1 MTIQYNLKAGYPTG
15 QLVPRERLADITAEV
30 LRSGR
35 GWQYGGDLMGSLALR
50 EQLAAYFSAYSGA
63 AITPQELM
71 ITNGALSAIDL
82 LCRALTRPGDVI
94 AVEDP
99 TFYFV
104 VQVLRMSHVEIV
116 GVPLCSEGID
126 LDGLQGLIDRYG
138 SRLRLIYAIPSFQNP
153 TGITATAANRAAL
166 AALAQ
171 QHDFYVV
178 EDSTYQMLYFDA
190 PPPPYLKTFDD
201 SGHVIT
207 VGSMSKLIMP
217 ALRSGWIW
225 ALPEQVRRFQSWK
238 DDAGS
243 ALTSDVVA
251 EMIRS
256 GFFGDQVEYARRL
269 YADKHARAVAALDR
283 YAPDWLDWTAPGGG
297 FFIWAQLPPGLTAT
311 LVEPFAHERGVSFM
325 PGRNCYVQPPDDQSM
340 RLCFAM
346 LDDELLEQGIA
357 RLGDALHA
365 AAQSIS
371 L

>member
-15 QLVPRERLADITAEV
+15 TLVPRERLAEITAEV

-50 EQLAAYFSAYSGA
+50 EQLSVFLSQRSGA
-63 AITPQELM
+63 AITPKELM
-71 ITNGALSAIDL
+71 ITSGALTAIDI

-99 TFYFV
+99 TFFFV

-126 LDGLQGLIDRYG
+126 LDGLQALVDRCAK
-138 SRLRLIYAIPSFQNP
+138 RLRLVYAIPSFQNP
-153 TGITATAANRAAL
+153 TGVTATAANRAAL
-166 AALAQ
+166 AEMARQ
-171 QHDFYVV
+171 NDFYVV

-190 PPPPYLKTFDD
+190 PPPPYLKTYDD
-201 SGHVIT
+201 SGHVVT

-225 ALPEQVRRFQSWK
+225 AQPEQIQRFQDWK

-243 ALTSDVVA
+243 ALTSEIVA
-251 EMIRS
+251 DMIRS
-256 GFFGDQVEYARRL
+256 GEFAAQVEYARQL
-269 YADKHARAVAALDR
+269 YADKHAHVVAALDR

-297 FFIWAQLPPGLTAT
+297 FFIWAKLPPGLTAAM
-311 LVEPFAHERGVSFM
+311 VEPFAHERGVSFM
-325 PGRNCYVQPPDDQSM
+325 PGRSCYVQSPTDQYM

-346 LDDELLEQGIA
+346 LDDEPLEQGIA
-357 RLGDALHA
+357 RLSDALYEA
-365 AAQSIS
+365 IKTI
-371 L
+371 